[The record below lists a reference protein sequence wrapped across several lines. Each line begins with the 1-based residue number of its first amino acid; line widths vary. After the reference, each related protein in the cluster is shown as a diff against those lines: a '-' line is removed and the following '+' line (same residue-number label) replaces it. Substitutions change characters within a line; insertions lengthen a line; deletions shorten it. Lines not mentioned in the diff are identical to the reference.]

1 MRLSSLFDS
10 SSWLSRLLQGLLGL
24 LGFYAAVRFLPRLLR
39 SMTRRFVLG
48 LVGEILLVAVSLLL
62 TDRARRGA
70 GPDGRGRSENAPGP
84 AA

>member
-62 TDRARRGA
+62 TDRARRGS
-70 GPDGRGRSENAPGP
+70 GPDRRARSGGAAEP